1 MFPVG
6 GIIVLHKSQRS
17 EALTERNEGQIDP
30 FDPPKAHLL
39 GMVLVGLFLNG
50 TIAEWLPAAVV
61 FCLTSWFVI
70 SRKRAAPAQV
80 FRLNPV
86 SPSVLAF
93 PIALAVVFWSLEV
106 LALEGVDLVTRGSVS
121 RWGKLFPS
129 PVDSS
134 LPFSEIVSTCIL
146 VPVAEEMFWRGFFS
160 YALRRLGTGWAV
172 VLPAIFFAL
181 LHHPV
186 GVLGAFLVGVI
197 AGILTARHDSILPA
211 IVFHAA
217 GNSSMCL
224 LTAIGNKY
232 GGDVAE
238 VLYYAICVSG
248 VLLVLRIRPEIAG
261 LWHDVKKVFRDFGS
275 RPRFGK
281 NFKLLFRHWSYIL
294 VVLELALT
302 VAAIVLTTVTGEPVV
317 TP

>member
-1 MFPVG
+1 MLGLRPSNMFPVG

-106 LALEGVDLVTRGSVS
+106 LALEGVALVTRGSVS

-129 PVDSS
+129 PVGSS
-134 LPFSEIVSTCIL
+134 LPFSEIVSTYRAAAACHRVGSCAACDFL
-146 VPVAEEMFWRGFFS
+146 RPASPSRRRHGGFPSWR
-160 YALRRLGTGWAV
+160 
-172 VLPAIFFAL
+172 
-181 LHHPV
+181 H
-186 GVLGAFLVGVI
+186 
-197 AGILTARHDSILPA
+197 
-211 IVFHAA
+211 
-217 GNSSMCL
+217 
-224 LTAIGNKY
+224 
-232 GGDVAE
+232 
-238 VLYYAICVSG
+238 SG
-248 VLLVLRIRPEIAG
+248 
-261 LWHDVKKVFRDFGS
+261 HTN
-275 RPRFGK
+275 GK
-281 NFKLLFRHWSYIL
+281 
-294 VVLELALT
+294 A
-302 VAAIVLTTVTGEPVV
+302 
-317 TP
+317 